1 MFFAGLYVGCF
12 VMDFFARR
20 QSVSVTDALAHM
32 LVAHSA
38 LFVADIVVSASGY

>member
-1 MFFAGLYVGCF
+1 
-12 VMDFFARR
+12 
-20 QSVSVTDALAHM
+20 VSVTDTLAHM